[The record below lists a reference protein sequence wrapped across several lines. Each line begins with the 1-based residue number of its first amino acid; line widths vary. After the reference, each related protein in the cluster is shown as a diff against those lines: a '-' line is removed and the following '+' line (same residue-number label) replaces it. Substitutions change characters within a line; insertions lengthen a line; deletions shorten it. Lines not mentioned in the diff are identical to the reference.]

1 MIQRLS
7 ALVLLVSLLLLLS
20 CGSTELPLTYNAI
33 RGSGNLI
40 TVLVEDL
47 DLFHSVT
54 LKTEGNVRLTFAT
67 EPAVAVTVDHN
78 LRRFITT
85 EVFNDVLV
93 IGLKTPKEVTV
104 SGMKLTVFVTMP
116 VLQAL
121 TLDQDGIGS
130 FQTDSSLFQVPEVD
144 LLLAGVGDM
153 NLELAVSE
161 RLSSTLTGVG
171 DLILSGLA
179 RRHNLTHEGVGV
191 VRAFDFEADS
201 CTLLSNSVGDIEV
214 SVRDDLNATIN
225 NIGNVYYRGFP
236 AIDTT
241 GTGPGILIDA
251 NE

>member
-20 CGSTELPLTYNAI
+20 CGSTELPLTYNSI

-67 EPAVAVTVDHN
+67 EPAVAVRVDHN

-85 EVFNDVLV
+85 EVFNGVLV

-121 TLDQDGIGS
+121 TLDEDGIGS
-130 FQTDSSLFQVPEVD
+130 VL
-144 LLLAGVGDM
+144 G
-153 NLELAVSE
+153 
-161 RLSSTLTGVG
+161 
-171 DLILSGLA
+171 
-179 RRHNLTHEGVGV
+179 
-191 VRAFDFEADS
+191 RAH
-201 CTLLSNSVGDIEV
+201 
-214 SVRDDLNATIN
+214 
-225 NIGNVYYRGFP
+225 
-236 AIDTT
+236 
-241 GTGPGILIDA
+241 
-251 NE
+251 